1 MASKI
6 NHVAIMSG
14 NYALESKF
22 YESIFGMRNSPKAR
36 PSRAVSIGDGYVGMN
51 INPRR
56 AGRPA
61 RLDHF
66 GIQVD
71 DLQATL
77 AKMEKKYPNCEY
89 LKRPSSRPFA
99 AISTHDPDG
108 NVFDLTEAKGGNMKD
123 VYTHNDWQQDRTICH
138 VGIRTLHPEACAEF
152 YMDVFGLQPSNLP
165 IEGGYGVTDG
175 RMSVILLP
183 WSIKKYANTGI
194 VGPGMDY
201 IGFKVEN
208 LEKFKADV
216 QEIADNNPLIAPSPV
231 STGPEGQARLEM
243 LQASSLG
250 SWHIADPDGVLLDI
264 VS

>member
-22 YESIFGMRNSPKAR
+22 YESMFGMKGSAKGR

-71 DLQATL
+71 DLEATL
-77 AKMEKKYPNCEY
+77 AMMAEKYPHCEY
-89 LKRPSSRPFA
+89 LKRPSTRPFA
-99 AISTHDPDG
+99 AISANDPDG
-108 NVFDLTEAKGGNMKD
+108 NVFDLTQAKGDNMKD
-123 VYTHNDWQQDRTICH
+123 VYTHNDWQAERTICH
-138 VGIRTLHPEACAEF
+138 VGIRTMHAEKCAEF
-152 YMDVFGLQPSNLP
+152 YMDMFGLQPSNLP
-165 IEGGYGVTDG
+165 IEGAYGLTDG
-175 RMSVILLP
+175 RMSIILLP
-183 WSIKKYANTGI
+183 WSIKNYANTGI

-208 LEKFKADV
+208 LEKFKKDV

-231 STGPEGQARLEM
+231 GSGPEGKARLEM
-243 LQASSLG
+243 LEASSLG
-250 SWHIADPDGVLLDI
+250 NWHIADPDGVLLDI